1 MNLNT
6 EKRVFFVCVYVCV
19 CKTGQF
25 WVSFFFS
32 NIYLPHSYF
41 LYVYIYIYKRIHLTF
56 LST

>member
-41 LYVYIYIYKRIHLTF
+41 LYVYIYI
-56 LST
+56 